1 MAKTA
6 LVTGGA
12 KRVGRALSMHLAA
25 AGYAVAVH
33 YNRSREQADDAVAAI
48 RAEGGIAKAFRADL
62 ENAADV
68 AQLAA
73 DVQASMPPLTLLV
86 NNASVFEFDDI
97 ETLDRASWHR
107 HIETNLSA
115 PLFLAQA
122 FASALPEDVQGNII
136 NIVDQR
142 VWKLTPNFMSYTASK
157 AGLWT
162 LTQTLAQA
170 LAPRIRVNAIGP
182 GPTLKSTLQTEEEFR
197 RQQECVP
204 LGTGPSLDEIC
215 GALSFLLE
223 TPSITGQMIAL
234 DGGQHLAWQTPD
246 VIEGQNQRHQ
256 RRNDK

>member
-1 MAKTA
+1 MPKTA

-25 AGYAVAVH
+25 RGYAVAVH
-33 YNRSREQADDAVAAI
+33 FNRSHEAAGELVAAI
-48 RAEGGIAKAFRADL
+48 RAQGGKAQAFQADL
-62 ENAADV
+62 EQAAQV
-68 AQLAA
+68 EALWPEVTATMGS
-73 DVQASMPPLTLLV
+73 VTVLV
-86 NNASVFEFDDI
+86 NNASLFEFDDI
-97 ETLDRASWHR
+97 ASLGRDSWHR
-107 HIETNLSA
+107 HMETNLSA
-115 PLFLAQA
+115 PLFLSQA
-122 FASALPEDVQGNII
+122 FANALPVEGAGNIV

-142 VWKLTPNFMSYTASK
+142 VWKLTPNFMSYTLSK

-182 GPTLKSTLQTEEEFR
+182 GPTLKSTLQTQEEFR

-204 LGTGPSLDEIC
+204 LKVGPSLDEMC
-215 GALSFLLE
+215 RALSFLLE

-246 VIEGQNQRHQ
+246 VIEGQNQRRQ
-256 RRNDK
+256 RRNDP